1 MIVNIADFRNNMAEY
16 LRHIEENIYLTR
28 HGKVVGVVCRP
39 GGEEKITPPDEVEIC
54 LHEIDLQLERLG
66 NILREDKKKANEK
79 SGS

>member
-39 GGEEKITPPDEVEIC
+39 GGEEKITPPDEIEIC

>member
-1 MIVNIADFRNNMAEY
+1 MIVSVADFRKNMSEY

-39 GGEEKITPPDEVEIC
+39 EGEEKIAPPDDVEIC
-54 LHEIDLQLERLG
+54 LHEIKLQMEHLGDLLQK
-66 NILREDKKKANEK
+66 NPDKTQAK

>member
-16 LRHIEENIYLTR
+16 LLHIEENIYLTR

>member
-1 MIVNIADFRNNMAEY
+1 MIVSVADFRNNMAEY
-16 LRHIEENIYLTR
+16 LLHIEENIYLTR

-54 LHEIDLQLERLG
+54 LHEIKLQMEHLG
-66 NILREDKKKANEK
+66 NLLQKNQNKTNIK

>member
-1 MIVNIADFRNNMAEY
+1 MIVNVADFRNNMAEY

-54 LHEIDLQLERLG
+54 LHEIDLKLEHLG
-66 NILREDKKKANEK
+66 NILRENQNKTQAK